1 MSSLYQ
7 CGFDC
12 GRVIA
17 ICTGSRRD
25 QSRATAEMAIAR
37 VAERVKQGGHDIP
50 EVVIRRR
57 FATGWKNFA
66 HYREQ
71 VHSWVLYDN
80 SGGEPIMIEWGEQA

>member
-17 ICTGSRRD
+17 ICAGSRRD

-37 VAERVKQGGHDIP
+37 VAERVKQGGGMIFP
-50 EVVIRRR
+50 KWS
-57 FATGWKNFA
+57 FAIGLRQDGKISRIIVNRYILGFYTITPAVNP
-66 HYREQ
+66 
-71 VHSWVLYDN
+71 S
-80 SGGEPIMIEWGEQA
+80 